1 MRGACHRTFAVGL
14 SLAEAGDGI
23 PTAPSLGFGSLR
35 RIDPGGRY
43 HDGLPTVAIHSRG
56 FSPPQRF
63 DPARAL
69 WLYFTP
75 HPPMGFGLQRLP
87 HPVSRNASQRPC
99 SPAVELRWLPTRTST
114 SERYSNRASV
124 HPTVAVKRVIG
135 AGALLTF
142 VPSEAYQPGR
152 WACALPSCT
161 YSRYRPA
168 TQASW
173 ATTEGG
179 TSGCQSDRA

>member
-1 MRGACHRTFAVGL
+1 MRGACHLTSRPVCRVPKHATRFRRHLPWGSVPYGVLIRAIVTT
-14 SLAEAGDGI
+14 
-23 PTAPSLGFGSLR
+23 TAYL
-35 RIDPGGRY
+35 
-43 HDGLPTVAIHSRG
+43 TVAIRSRG

-75 HPPMGFGLQRLP
+75 HPPLGFGLQRVP

-99 SPAVELRWLPTRTST
+99 SPAVELRRLPTKTST
-114 SERYSNRASV
+114 PERCSNRASV

-142 VPSEAYQPGR
+142 APSEVCQPGR

-168 TQASW
+168 AQALW
-173 ATTEGG
+173 VTTEGG
-179 TSGCQSDRA
+179 ASGCQSDRA